1 MGPVQYVY
9 LAIAVVIALI
19 GLARGYD
26 KELGNTIIF
35 MITIALLGFIEGRY
49 ETQLSD
55 LAGRILGVNSTN
67 TFLFLL
73 YSLTFIAVV
82 FSTYS
87 GITFNYGG
95 TPLKG
100 FGGQL
105 LSLVVGL
112 FNGYLIAGTLW
123 HYANKFGYPLT
134 GITQLD
140 PSQTQALGLLP
151 QTIFPDTLFWVV
163 PAAILLIMRV
173 RG

>member
-26 KELGNTIIF
+26 KELGNSIIL
-35 MITIALLGFIEGRY
+35 MITIALLGFIESRY
-49 ETQLSD
+49 EPQIIALS
-55 LAGRILGVNSTN
+55 GRILGVNSIS

-73 YSLTFIAVV
+73 YSLTFVAVV
-82 FSTYS
+82 FSSYS
-87 GITFNYGG
+87 GITLNYGG
-95 TPLKG
+95 TPWKG
-100 FGGQL
+100 FGGQM
-105 LSLVVGL
+105 LSLFVGL

-134 GITQLD
+134 GVTQLD
-140 PSQTQALGLLP
+140 PNQVQALGLLP

>member
-9 LAIAVVIALI
+9 LAVAVIIALI
-19 GLARGYD
+19 GLARGYE
-26 KELGNTIIF
+26 KELGNSIIF
-35 MITIALLGFIEGRY
+35 MITIALLGFIEARY
-49 ETQLSD
+49 EAQIASF
-55 LAGRILGVNSTN
+55 AGRIFGVNN
-67 TFLFLL
+67 AATFLFLL
-73 YSLTFIAVV
+73 YSLVFVLVV
-82 FSTYS
+82 FSSYS
-87 GITFNYGG
+87 GVTFNYDG

-100 FGGQL
+100 FGGHM
-105 LSLVVGL
+105 LSLLVGI

-134 GITQLD
+134 GVTQLA
-140 PSQTQALGLLP
+140 PTQANALNYLP